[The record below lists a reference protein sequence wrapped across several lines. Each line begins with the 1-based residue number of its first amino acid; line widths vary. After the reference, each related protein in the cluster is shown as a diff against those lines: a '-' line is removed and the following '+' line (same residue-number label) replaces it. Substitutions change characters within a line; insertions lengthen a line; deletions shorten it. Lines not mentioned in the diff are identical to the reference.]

1 MDTDQQNINLSKTET
16 HTPPPIFIK
25 SSLNY
30 NGFCNAIK
38 TAIGSND
45 FTCKSNLNELKLQTF
60 TSDGYRIHL
69 LKEKNVNYHTYQLQQ
84 EKPFQVVIRNLHH
97 TRDN

>member
-1 MDTDQQNINLSKTET
+1 MDTDQPNINLFEN
-16 HTPPPIFIK
+16 HTLPLIFIK

-45 FTCKSNLNELKLQTF
+45 FTCKSNLNELKLVDCDLEMYGEQ
-60 TSDGYRIHL
+60 
-69 LKEKNVNYHTYQLQQ
+69 
-84 EKPFQVVIRNLHH
+84 
-97 TRDN
+97 

>member
-1 MDTDQQNINLSKTET
+1 VLNPLGDETNNMDTVQPNINLSKTEIET

-30 NGFCNAIK
+30 NGFRNAIK

-45 FTCKSNLNELKLQTF
+45 FTCKSNLN
-60 TSDGYRIHL
+60 
-69 LKEKNVNYHTYQLQQ
+69 
-84 EKPFQVVIRNLHH
+84 
-97 TRDN
+97 